1 MTKGVRNVPKYTNGK
16 TQSIEKSK
24 NTESL
29 RIKADIKL
37 IAPPQIIEYP
47 DIEAEDSPL
56 KSNPLKKTVPMEQ
69 QLIAKILNESKAGK
83 QAQDLLKKKFETDNK
98 KFSKLEKTI
107 RAKEKELIGQKK
119 VITNEEYKKKAE
131 SLRAEVKKFQ
141 DNRTKSINK
150 IGEMRNKYKVE
161 LLKALNPIIADYM
174 KEKKI
179 RLVLDKKSILLGDN
193 NLDITEE
200 IISLLNKKLTSIKL
214 N

>member
-1 MTKGVRNVPKYTNGK
+1 M
-16 TQSIEKSK
+16 K
-24 NTESL
+24 N
-29 RIKADIKL
+29 
-37 IAPPQIIEYP
+37 
-47 DIEAEDSPL
+47 
-56 KSNPLKKTVPMEQ
+56 
-69 QLIAKILNESKAGK
+69 
-83 QAQDLLKKKFETDNK
+83 
-98 KFSKLEKTI
+98 
-107 RAKEKELIGQKK
+107 
-119 VITNEEYKKKAE
+119 KKKAE